1 MGVFAQRDFSKGE
14 RIMVE
19 RPLLP
24 IPGPMAVPP
33 ESKIEFEKLMPE
45 GGTILEKVKLNGM
58 SCSDDG
64 SEGGL
69 FLLLSRVNHHCFG
82 NSDHHYVPKIGVKV
96 LFATKNIQK
105 GQEITF
111 CYKGLKNAKEFKN
124 RRNENMK
131 SFGFE
136 CNCEVCT
143 TDVRL
148 RDKILECLE
157 RDDQIFALASTG
169 RMRQAIDLGIQQIK
183 LYDEIGM
190 SQKFYQ
196 RTYYDLFQ
204 AAIAEKHT
212 LDQGREFVRK
222 AAEYL
227 TIICGDGN
235 DDDIEKYLKYASN
248 PSLHRN
254 YLCL

>member
-1 MGVFAQRDFSKGE
+1 
-14 RIMVE
+14 
-19 RPLLP
+19 
-24 IPGPMAVPP
+24 
-33 ESKIEFEKLMPE
+33 
-45 GGTILEKVKLNGM
+45 
-58 SCSDDG
+58 
-64 SEGGL
+64 
-69 FLLLSRVNHHCFG
+69 
-82 NSDHHYVPKIGVKV
+82 
-96 LFATKNIQK
+96 
-105 GQEITF
+105 
-111 CYKGLKNAKEFKN
+111 
-124 RRNENMK
+124 
-131 SFGFE
+131 
-136 CNCEVCT
+136 
-143 TDVRL
+143 
-148 RDKILECLE
+148 
-157 RDDQIFALASTG
+157 
-169 RMRQAIDLGIQQIK
+169 MRQAIDLGIQQIN

-235 DDDIEKYLKYASN
+235 NDDIEKYLKYASN